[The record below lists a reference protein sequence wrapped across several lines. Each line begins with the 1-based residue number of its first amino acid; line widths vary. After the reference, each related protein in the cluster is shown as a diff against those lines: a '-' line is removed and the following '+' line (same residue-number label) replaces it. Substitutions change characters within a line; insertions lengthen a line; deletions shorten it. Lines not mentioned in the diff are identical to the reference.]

1 MSKELAKKFL
11 WMRGCIADSFGLK
24 EDFVSVRNNPMQDA
38 IFGNEANRQ
47 KIEQFL
53 DTEGPPKI
61 LVYYQTPDTG
71 SENDHNVIDPQLF
84 ITYGDSE
91 KIKDKAVWFLRNLP
105 ENKKKVS
112 FKLFRSTL
120 TKPVTKRSC
129 SVKLHPTPSEC

>member
-1 MSKELAKKFL
+1 
-11 WMRGCIADSFGLK
+11 
-24 EDFVSVRNNPMQDA
+24 MQDA
-38 IFGNEANRQ
+38 IFGNEGNRQ

-91 KIKDKAVWFLRNLP
+91 KIKDKAVWFLRNLA
-105 ENKKKVS
+105 ENKKKVT
-112 FKLFRSTL
+112 R
-120 TKPVTKRSC
+120 P
-129 SVKLHPTPSEC
+129 

>member
-1 MSKELAKKFL
+1 
-11 WMRGCIADSFGLK
+11 
-24 EDFVSVRNNPMQDA
+24 MQDA
-38 IFGNEANRQ
+38 IFGNEGNRQ

-91 KIKDKAVWFLRNLP
+91 KIKDKAVWFLRNLA
-105 ENKKKVS
+105 ENKKKVTRPS
-112 FKLFRSTL
+112 RRSTS
-120 TKPVTKRSC
+120 TRPATRRCSSARSR
-129 SVKLHPTPSEC
+129 PTPSASSAT

>member
-11 WMRGCIADSFGLK
+11 WMRGCIADSLGLK
-24 EDFVSVRNNPMQDA
+24 EDFVSVRIISMQDA

-71 SENDHNVIDPQLF
+71 SENDHNVIDSQLF

-105 ENKKKVS
+105 ENKKKVIIFS
-112 FKLFRSTL
+112 FRSTSM
-120 TKPVTKRSC
+120 KPATNRFFL
-129 SVKLHPTPSEC
+129 VKSLPIQSEY

>member
-1 MSKELAKKFL
+1 
-11 WMRGCIADSFGLK
+11 
-24 EDFVSVRNNPMQDA
+24 MQDA
-38 IFGNEANRQ
+38 IFGNEGNRQ

-91 KIKDKAVWFLRNLP
+91 KIKDKAVWFLRNLA
-105 ENKKKVS
+105 ENKKKVTRPS
-112 FKLFRSTL
+112 RRSTS
-120 TKPVTKRSC
+120 TRPATRRCSSARSR
-129 SVKLHPTPSEC
+129 PTPSACSAT

>member
-1 MSKELAKKFL
+1 
-11 WMRGCIADSFGLK
+11 
-24 EDFVSVRNNPMQDA
+24 MQDA
-38 IFGNEANRQ
+38 IFGNEGNRQ

-105 ENKKKVS
+105 ENKKKVTRPS
-112 FKLFRSTL
+112 RRSTS
-120 TKPVTKRSC
+120 TRPATRRCSSARSR
-129 SVKLHPTPSEC
+129 PTPSACSAT

>member
-1 MSKELAKKFL
+1 
-11 WMRGCIADSFGLK
+11 
-24 EDFVSVRNNPMQDA
+24 MQDA
-38 IFGNEANRQ
+38 IFGNEGNRQ

-91 KIKDKAVWFLRNLP
+91 KIKDKAVWFLRNLA
-105 ENKKKVS
+105 ENKKKVTRPS
-112 FKLFRSTL
+112 RSSTS
-120 TKPVTKRSC
+120 TRPATRRCCSARSR
-129 SVKLHPTPSEC
+129 PTPSACSAT

>member
-1 MSKELAKKFL
+1 
-11 WMRGCIADSFGLK
+11 
-24 EDFVSVRNNPMQDA
+24 MQDA

-105 ENKKKVS
+105 ENKKKVPPALS
-112 FKLFRSTL
+112 RSISTRPA
-120 TKPVTKRSC
+120 TRRSS
-129 SVKLHPTPSEC
+129 SVRSRPIQSGS